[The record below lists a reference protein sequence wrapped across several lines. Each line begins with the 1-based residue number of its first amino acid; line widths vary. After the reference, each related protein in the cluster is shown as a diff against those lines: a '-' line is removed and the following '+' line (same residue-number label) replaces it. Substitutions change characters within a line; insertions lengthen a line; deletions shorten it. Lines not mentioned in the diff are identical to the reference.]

1 MTLFR
6 RLVSPLCLLVGALL
20 AVIAGVLHPDLSGD
34 GAGQLTAI
42 AQCGAWRGIHWTF
55 LFSFPLALTGLVGLA
70 RVHAGI
76 AGESAV
82 RAGLIVST
90 FAYAAWSVTVAF
102 MGSAASSLAHSFTMA
117 DPGMTATRAVFLFD
131 MIHPFALATQRAAG
145 FALGVST
152 CLFSWGVSDGK
163 VLPRWLG
170 TGGVAAGVVG
180 MALALLFREDTKA
193 DQAAF
198 VLPVLWQ
205 VATGAVMLLGA
216 RRAARGPVSTAP

>member
-1 MTLFR
+1 MFAVS
-6 RLVSPLCLLVGALL
+6 LVYPLCLLVGALL

-34 GAGQLTAI
+34 GARQLTAI
-42 AQCGAWRGIHWTF
+42 AQCGAWRAIHWTF

-82 RAGLIVST
+82 RAGLIVGT

-102 MGSAASSLAHSFTMA
+102 MGGAAASLAHSFTMA

-170 TGGVAAGVVG
+170 GGGVAAGAVG

-198 VLPVLWQ
+198 VLPVVWQ
-205 VATGAVMLLGA
+205 VATAVVTLRRAVM
-216 RRAARGPVSTAP
+216 RG

>member
-1 MTLFR
+1 MFAVS
-6 RLVSPLCLLVGALL
+6 LVYPLCLLVGALL

-34 GAGQLTAI
+34 GARQLTAI
-42 AQCGAWRGIHWTF
+42 AQCGAWRAIHWTF

-82 RAGLIVST
+82 RAGLIVGT
-90 FAYAAWSVTVAF
+90 FAYAVWSVTVAF
-102 MGSAASSLAHSFTMA
+102 MGGAASLAHSFTMA

-131 MIHPFALATQRAAG
+131 MIRPFALATQRAAG

-170 TGGVAAGVVG
+170 GGGVAAGVVG

-198 VLPVLWQ
+198 VLPVVWQ
-205 VATGAVMLLGA
+205 VAAGAVMLLGA
-216 RRAARGPVSTAP
+216 RRAARGPASPAP

>member
-1 MTLFR
+1 MLALS
-6 RLVSPLCLLVGALL
+6 LVYPLCLLVGALL

-34 GAGQLTAI
+34 GARQLTAI
-42 AQCGAWRGIHWTF
+42 AQCGAWRAIHWTF

-82 RAGLIVST
+82 RAGLIVGT
-90 FAYAAWSVTVAF
+90 FAYGAWTVTVAF
-102 MGSAASSLAHSFTMA
+102 MGGAAASLAHSFVMA
-117 DPGMTATRAVFLFD
+117 DPGMTAMRAVFLFD
-131 MIHPFALATQRAAG
+131 MIHPFALATQRVAG
-145 FALGVST
+145 LALGLAT
-152 CLFSWGVSDGK
+152 CLFSWGVSDGR

-180 MALALLFREDTKA
+180 IALALFFREDTKA

-205 VATGAVMLLGA
+205 VVTAGAML
-216 RRAARGPVSTAP
+216 RVARG